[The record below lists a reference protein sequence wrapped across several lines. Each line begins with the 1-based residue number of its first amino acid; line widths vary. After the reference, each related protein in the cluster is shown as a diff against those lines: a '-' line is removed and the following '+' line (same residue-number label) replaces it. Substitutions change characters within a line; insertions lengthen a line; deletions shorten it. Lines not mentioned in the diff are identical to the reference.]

1 MHMLNILHIF
11 LFFLD
16 DNIHI
21 DSYKVPTI
29 SNTNLYETT
38 SKNTVSELLDENDN
52 ITDESMC
59 ENDVLNVSIKIYEDL
74 LSIEVLLKVL
84 HKKRKQNVTQKP
96 VITNQTFS
104 IFLYT

>member
-1 MHMLNILHIF
+1 MHILNILHIF
-11 LFFLD
+11 VIFLD
-16 DNIHI
+16 DNIYI
-21 DSYKVPTI
+21 DSYKVTTI
-29 SNTNLYETT
+29 SNTNLYEART

-52 ITDESMC
+52 ITDENMC

-96 VITNQTFS
+96 VITN
-104 IFLYT
+104 